1 MRAKRVHANNGQRVV
16 SGQRV
21 MQSASDIFLGWSE
34 TGVGRDFYVRQLSD
48 AKLKPL
54 VEVFDEATME
64 DYGMLCG

>member
-1 MRAKRVHANNGQRVV
+1 
-16 SGQRV
+16 